1 MSSAFHNSESMTTVK
16 SICEIIEEF
25 APLSLCENY
34 DNVGLLVGDEQME
47 VSGVLITLDV
57 TEAVLDEAIQKK
69 CNMIVSHHPLIFSGI
84 KQVTTSTPVG
94 EKICML
100 IKNNISHIAVHT
112 NLDVV
117 SGGTNDVLAELV
129 GLKNIEVLAPTK
141 EIDGVKYGIGRIGDI
156 EESTFEAVA
165 EKIKESLSLKVIK
178 IVGKKDRV
186 IKRAGLCTGSG
197 VEFMKDA
204 INKGADVYITS
215 DIRFHESQKA
225 LDMGICLIDV
235 THYASENIVVPVI
248 SKFLSKVGDF
258 EVVESFVDGQVFDYL

>member
-1 MSSAFHNSESMTTVK
+1 MNCRELLVK
-16 SICEIIEEF
+16 LEEL
-25 APLSLCENY
+25 APVSLAEGW
-34 DNVGLLVGDEQME
+34 DNPGLLVGNERADIKK
-47 VSGVLITLDV
+47 VLVALDV
-57 TEAVLDEAIQKK
+57 TKEVIKEAIS
-69 CNMIVSHHPLIFSGI
+69 IGADVIITHHPLIFSGI

-141 EIDGVKYGIGRIGDI
+141 EIDGVKYGIGRIGNI

-197 VEFMKDA
+197 VEFMKNA

-258 EVVESFVDGQVFDYL
+258 EVTESFVDGQVFDYL